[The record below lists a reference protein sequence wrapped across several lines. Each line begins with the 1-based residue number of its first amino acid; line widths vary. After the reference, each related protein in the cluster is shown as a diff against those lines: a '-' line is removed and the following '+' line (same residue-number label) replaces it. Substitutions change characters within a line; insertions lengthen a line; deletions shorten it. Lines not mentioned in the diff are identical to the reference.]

1 MRVLKPIEI
10 GQTRASW
17 FSPASVCQA
26 DPRPRPRW
34 SLPSLSSPLGSCR
47 ACTTSPSWLLWSQPP
62 GVGNGDRGLPCK
74 LAGPEAKPKLCWA
87 RSAFQGAAL
96 VRRWV
101 GGDLDQTHYQFCM
114 MPLTYFTA
122 GQHSRDARGAQVAPQ
137 TDMSLLS
144 PCALSRF
151 QMPFEDPLDLSP
163 AHPEPV
169 TTSTVNVFVCTPAQS
184 CPTLCNPMDYSCQI
198 PQSMGFPRQEYL
210 NGCHFLLQGIFPT
223 QGSNPSLLHLLH
235 WQTDSLPTA
244 PSKCV

>member
-1 MRVLKPIEI
+1 MLKIHFFPDSPHPYTLGSRSLNPSQAVFFFRLFIKKKKTRMRVLKPIEI
-10 GQTRASW
+10 GQTQASW

-34 SLPSLSSPLGSCR
+34 SMPSLSSPLGSCR

-151 QMPFEDPLDLSP
+151 QMPFEDPLDLFSS
-163 AHPEPV
+163 ASRTRYNLHCKRVCVHPCSVVP
-169 TTSTVNVFVCTPAQS
+169 
-184 CPTLCNPMDYSCQI
+184 
-198 PQSMGFPRQEYL
+198 
-210 NGCHFLLQGIFPT
+210 
-223 QGSNPSLLHLLH
+223 
-235 WQTDSLPTA
+235 DSLQPHGL
-244 PSKCV
+244 

>member
-1 MRVLKPIEI
+1 MHVLKPIEI
-10 GQTRASW
+10 GQTQASW

-34 SLPSLSSPLGSCR
+34 SLPSLSSPSGSCR
-47 ACTTSPSWLLWSQPP
+47 ACTTSPSWLLWSQRP

-101 GGDLDQTHYQFCM
+101 GGDLDQTHYQFRM

-122 GQHSRDARGAQVAPQ
+122 GQHSRDARGAHVAPQ
-137 TDMSLLS
+137 RDMSLLS
-144 PCALSRF
+144 PRALSRF
-151 QMPFEDPLDLSP
+151 QMPFEDPLNLFSS
-163 AHPEPV
+163 ASRTRYNLHCKQCV
-169 TTSTVNVFVCTPAQS
+169 RPAQS
-184 CPTLCNPMDYSCQI
+184 CPTLCNPMDCSCQI

-223 QGSNPSLLHLLH
+223 QGSNPCLLHLLH
-235 WQTDSLPTA
+235 WQEDSLPTA